1 MAVSTRSPVSAWWS
15 GIAPFGN
22 TMAMKPHSNSLKM
35 TQNRAIVVFVI
46 LAFGYFLSAMMRGV
60 TGTLAPVLTHE
71 LALSAGQLGLLAG
84 VYFFGFAGMQLPLG
98 RWLDRFGP
106 RSVLLVLLSLAVLSC
121 LAFAFA
127 QGFWTLLLAR
137 LLGGVGVSACLM
149 APLTGYR
156 TWFEPQTQ
164 LRSNS
169 WMLMAG
175 SFGLLFATVP
185 VQWALPLIGWRNVF
199 VLLAILFGIAM
210 LGIWQKVPTWHSHAP
225 SSTVKTSFTEDYRF
239 IWHHAYFW
247 RLAPLS
253 FVNYGAVVAIQTLW
267 AGPWMTRV
275 AGYTAAQAA
284 NGLFAINLTTLIVFW
299 LWGAVNPWLIRRNLT
314 ADQLIIWGLPLSCAA
329 LFAMALLGASSGW
342 WMIALFCA
350 LSTVISLAQPAL
362 GLTVPKAQAG
372 RAMTAFN
379 LLLFAGAFFWQWGM
393 GLVIDLLKV
402 SGWTEP
408 SAFRAVF
415 AAVALLSVAA
425 YAWFAYGTWRTRKNQ
440 RSVVST

>member
-1 MAVSTRSPVSAWWS
+1 
-15 GIAPFGN
+15 
-22 TMAMKPHSNSLKM
+22 M
-35 TQNRAIVVFVI
+35 TQHRAIVIFVV
-46 LAFGYFLSAMMRGV
+46 LAFGYFLSALMRGV
-60 TGTLAPVLTHE
+60 TGTLAPVLTQE

-121 LAFAFA
+121 LAFALA

-137 LLGGVGVSACLM
+137 FLGGIGVSACLM

-175 SFGLLFATVP
+175 SFGLLCATIP
-185 VQWALPLIGWRNVF
+185 VQWALPLIGWRKVF
-199 VLLAILFGIAM
+199 VLLAVLFGIAM
-210 LGIWQKVPTWHSHAP
+210 LGIWRRVPVWQHHAL
-225 SSTVKTSFTEDYRF
+225 SSSAKTSFAEDYRF
-239 IWHHAYFW
+239 ILHHAYFW

-299 LWGAVNPWLIRRNLT
+299 LWGVLNPWLNRRHLT
-314 ADQLIIWGLPLSCAA
+314 ADSLIIWGLPFSCLA
-329 LFAMALLGASSGW
+329 LFGIALLGASSDW

-350 LSTVISLAQPAL
+350 LSTVVSLAQPAL

-393 GLVIDLLKV
+393 GLMIDGLKAA
-402 SGWTEP
+402 GWAE
-408 SAFRAVF
+408 ANAYRAVF
-415 AAVALLSVAA
+415 AAVALLCVVA
-425 YAWFAYGTWRTRKNQ
+425 YGWFVYGTWTSQRMNAIAQRNQ
-440 RSVVST
+440 